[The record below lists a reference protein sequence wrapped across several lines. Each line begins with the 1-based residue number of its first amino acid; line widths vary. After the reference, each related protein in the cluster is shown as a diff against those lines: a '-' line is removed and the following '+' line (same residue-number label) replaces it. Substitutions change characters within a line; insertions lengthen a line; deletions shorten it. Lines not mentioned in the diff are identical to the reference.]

1 MTAQAAHLDH
11 DLLSA
16 YLDREL
22 PAREA
27 VRVEDHLAACPGCR
41 ADLDGLARV
50 VGALGRLERTAPPST
65 LAQHVARRVALERA
79 SPGLVEAVETRLST
93 FGPQSP
99 LLVAFTVTIAL
110 AVILF
115 LYAQWAATP
124 RRGDVSLRPAPA
136 EAARPLLER
145 VEGRR
150 VGGRDFVLRD
160 GAWREAAAL
169 DAEPTRT
176 VAAGSEEATELLARH
191 PWLAELAAEGRGV
204 VFRDGEDVVAI
215 GPPPVPS
222 GDGRPGT
229 KPAADGS
236 PSEATPAP

>member
-1 MTAQAAHLDH
+1 MTAHAAHLDR
-11 DLLSA
+11 DILSA

-27 VRVEDHLAACPGCR
+27 ARVESHLANCPGCR

-50 VGALGRLERTAPPST
+50 VGALARIERAAPPSA

-79 SPGLVEAVETRLST
+79 RPGLVEGVEARLST
-93 FGPQSP
+93 VGPQSP
-99 LLVAFTVTIAL
+99 LLVAFTVTLAL

-115 LYAQWAATP
+115 LYAQWAAAP

-150 VGGRDFVLRD
+150 VGGRAFVLRG
-160 GAWREAAAL
+160 GAWREVSVV
-169 DAEPTRT
+169 DAEPTRV
-176 VAAGSEEATELLARH
+176 VAAESEEAAELLARH
-191 PWLAELAAEGRGV
+191 AWLAELAAEGRGV
-204 VFRDGEDVVAI
+204 VLRDGDEVVALA
-215 GPPPVPS
+215 PPS
-222 GDGRPGT
+222 GDPGDSAL
-229 KPAADGS
+229 P
-236 PSEATPAP
+236 